1 MGIAKKLHRKKVAA
15 RNARIKSDMKKIEAA
30 VSQFIEQTQKA
41 QEIQEAKQN
50 VPTLGFGPVSAIQA
64 ATSEKNKNQQ
74 I

>member
-15 RNARIKSDMKKIEAA
+15 RNAKIKSDMKKIEAA

-41 QEIQEAKQN
+41 QEIQETRQST
-50 VPTLGFGPVSAIQA
+50 PTLGFGPVSAIQA